1 MNDQKTDGKVDRPF
15 LSTYLMTIE
24 YPNPYESTGE
34 STGLF
39 GSIFGQEEQE
49 TPPKPEG
56 FFMNGSPRKLVSDVE
71 LDQLEASCGEEVLS
85 LLTHYLT
92 YGKSPFFL
100 SEDIHYV
107 ISQHITI
114 NDAWEVYKYT
124 GMSGVFHLNDMLL
137 KNKPSR
143 YLRMPKTMESS
154 NGISDSTREF
164 FGTAYIIDLFKTTF
178 MRDYEYFANTKHDRT
193 IMPRVFWHALGILKS
208 YDSDLSSDRAKA
220 LMKDDDTRRSIMS
233 IVDNPGDDLE
243 EQLECNPKWLLTT
256 INEGYCAS
264 SYDADE
270 LLATAML
277 TRALNLIP
285 NEGLTVEQFQK
296 TMQHARTY
304 KNPDRAVLLILF
316 SISIME
322 ARREAAGAYYTE
334 YSHDAS
340 AFLSVLNAINEE
352 NVMETYLSIVSG
364 SMNKMIEDRTQ
375 PIIPTRKLLSIDCLQ
390 WLRELTAST
399 PADMI
404 WENVEMGD
412 YLIN

>member
-1 MNDQKTDGKVDRPF
+1 
-15 LSTYLMTIE
+15 
-24 YPNPYESTGE
+24 
-34 STGLF
+34 
-39 GSIFGQEEQE
+39 
-49 TPPKPEG
+49 
-56 FFMNGSPRKLVSDVE
+56 
-71 LDQLEASCGEEVLS
+71 
-85 LLTHYLT
+85 
-92 YGKSPFFL
+92 
-100 SEDIHYV
+100 
-107 ISQHITI
+107 
-114 NDAWEVYKYT
+114 
-124 GMSGVFHLNDMLL
+124 
-137 KNKPSR
+137 
-143 YLRMPKTMESS
+143 MPKSMYSS

-208 YDSDLSSDRAKA
+208 YDSDLSSDQAKE
-220 LMKDDDTRRSIMS
+220 LLKDDATRRSIMS

-243 EQLECNPKWLLTT
+243 EQMECSPKWLLTT

-304 KNPDRAVLLILF
+304 KNPDRAVLLVLF

-375 PIIPTRKLLSIDCLQ
+375 SIIPTQRLLSTDCLQ

-412 YLIN
+412 YLID